1 MYSCYPLVVV
11 SCHPPKNEATFQ
23 DFRDLVRHHTDIDAV
38 AEHLKHVPELR
49 IGGFRKHI
57 ASFKNF
63 LFEPRPCFSPVTLE
77 HWHIGRQAGCERT
90 TDPSQCSI
98 TMLLF
103 KEHIPKSEI
112 KWETFALQDLRLSSL
127 RTLSSPSH
135 LLRWPN
141 SHTCLWNI

>member
-1 MYSCYPLVVV
+1 MCSCYPLVVV

-23 DFRDLVRHHTDIDAV
+23 DFRDLVRHHTRGTPKARPRV
-38 AEHLKHVPELR
+38 TNWRVPQTYC
-49 IGGFRKHI
+49 
-57 ASFKNF
+57 
-63 LFEPRPCFSPVTLE
+63 LFQKFPLRPCFSPVTLE

-90 TDPSQCSI
+90 TDPLQCSI